1 MRGNYN
7 YISQHRHAA
16 RGSAEEKERGIGEE
30 KEWNSSLSS
39 QYYQPHC
46 LNKCFA

>member
-39 QYYQPHC
+39 HSANIIS
-46 LNKCFA
+46 LTA